1 MTTATCT
8 EGQSSA
14 CVGPNSCTG
23 YQTCNAGGT
32 YDACI
37 CPTKP
42 QDGGTATESD
52 GGVDTG
58 SIGQGDASVDGMT
71 HHGDAG
77 DASDEILDTG
87 SEADAPSCNTSTSP
101 SSDATYLSDP
111 VATETTTARGF
122 TLHKELNAYSNYGAA
137 DDAADIVYE
146 GQVGAWTFAIP
157 TAAIKSAT
165 AVFSLVADDHGT
177 VLADEYMYQI
187 WSGTCEY
194 DGTTALPHGSP
205 ANSMFTNWVQVSEPA
220 NPISGGNF
228 TVTLSNTST
237 TGSTTNWIGVDWIEI
252 QVVSE

>member
-1 MTTATCT
+1 
-8 EGQSSA
+8 
-14 CVGPNSCTG
+14 
-23 YQTCNAGGT
+23 
-32 YDACI
+32 
-37 CPTKP
+37 
-42 QDGGTATESD
+42 
-52 GGVDTG
+52 
-58 SIGQGDASVDGMT
+58 MT